1 MKTKVFLSLCFAAC
15 ATMASAQ
22 SESKSAYSIYET
34 EDGWQ
39 GLRVSYKPIVMDV
52 KDAGDLDMNG
62 FSIDYVKSFRIGGDT
77 PLFLET
83 GAGIQTASYLD
94 EEEVYYEG
102 FEISAEEELTVASI
116 NVPVN
121 LAYQC
126 FLSDKVTFTP
136 YVGLNVKG
144 YALGE
149 YSITAKALGET
160 EKETIDLFDED
171 DMDDNPCK
179 SFVIGWQI
187 GATITYNRFN
197 LGVSYGTDL
206 TEFNTDTRF
215 NTTAVTFGV
224 NF

>member
-22 SESKSAYSIYET
+22 LESKSAYSIYET

-39 GLRVSYKPIVMDV
+39 GVRVSYKPIVLDV
-52 KDAGDLDMNG
+52 DGSGDLDMDG
-62 FSIDYVKSFRIGGDT
+62 FSIDYVKSFRVGGDT

-83 GAGIQTASYLD
+83 GAGIHTASNYD
-94 EEEVYYEG
+94 KEEVYYEG
-102 FEISAEEELTVASI
+102 VGVSVEEELSVASI
-116 NVPVN
+116 NVPLN

-126 FLSDKVTFTP
+126 FLSDKITFTP
-136 YVGLNVKG
+136 YAGIKVKG
-144 YALGE
+144 FVFGE
-149 YSITAKALGET
+149 YTVTAKALGET
-160 EKETIDLFDED
+160 EKETVNLFDGD
-171 DMDDNPCK
+171 DMDDSPCK

-187 GATITYNRFN
+187 GATFTYNRFN
-197 LGVSYGTDL
+197 LGVSYGADF

-215 NTTAVTFGV
+215 KTTAVTLGV